1 MNQTR
6 QLRCHSLGSA
16 GLVMVRTNS
25 KDVARERPRRA
36 RPGTGA
42 GRDPHDKRIEDARC
56 FTAHD
61 DRGESLHQLEAVRDP
76 RPAAVGEQ
84 LDLGESESA
93 AVDVPSDTALS
104 PAGPGAGAGAGAG
117 AGT

>member
-1 MNQTR
+1 VTRTR

-16 GLVMVRTNS
+16 GLVMARTNS

-36 RPGTGA
+36 RLRTGA

-61 DRGESLHQLEAVRDP
+61 DRSESLHQLEAVKGP
-76 RPAAVGEQ
+76 LPAAVGEL
-84 LDLGESESA
+84 LDLAESESA
-93 AVDVPSDTALS
+93 PVDVPSDTALS
-104 PAGPGAGAGAGAG
+104 PAGPGAGAGAG
-117 AGT
+117 T